1 MLPPRC
7 LTPFS
12 HALVLQSGLRYLLL
26 TPRDDTL
33 KLNYDHTMHYHP
45 YTSHGTLSHDK
56 RSRQETLTKING
68 TSLLK
73 LLVTVCVLDSVG
85 ASSAR
90 QLSTDASSAQPTT
103 IPGTL
108 ASHTR
113 GTSCTLTLT
122 LSHPHRSPLTSH
134 LSPL

>member
-12 HALVLQSGLRYLLL
+12 HALVLQSGLRYRIL

-73 LLVTVCVLDSVG
+73 FLVTVCVLDSVG
-85 ASSAR
+85 ASSTR

-103 IPGTL
+103 IPGAL
-108 ASHTR
+108 AFAVTR
-113 GTSCTLTLT
+113 GTSPST
-122 LSHPHRSPLTSH
+122 SP
-134 LSPL
+134 SP

>member
-12 HALVLQSGLRYLLL
+12 HALVLQSGLRYRIL

-85 ASSAR
+85 ASSTR

-103 IPGTL
+103 IPGAL
-108 ASHTR
+108 ASPSPE
-113 GTSCTLTLT
+113 GP
-122 LSHPHRSPLTSH
+122 HPHPHPHPHPSPTDAC
-134 LSPL
+134 

>member
-1 MLPPRC
+1 
-7 LTPFS
+7 
-12 HALVLQSGLRYLLL
+12 
-26 TPRDDTL
+26 
-33 KLNYDHTMHYHP
+33 MHYLP

-85 ASSAR
+85 ASSTR

-103 IPGTL
+103 IPGAL
-108 ASHTR
+108 ASP
-113 GTSCTLTLT
+113 SPEEP
-122 LSHPHRSPLTSH
+122 HPHPHPHPHPSPTDAC
-134 LSPL
+134 